1 MKPYITFAGLLL
13 TLTLPGISQASLSM
27 TGTGSYNHSLSLLID
42 GNIPNEGSSWTGSE
56 NVYWYGTDPIFTLDL
71 GSLSEINDI
80 LVSVDN
86 NDDYSVEWSTDNQS
100 WNQLFTISHSVGE
113 IGWGMDTMSTDSTNP
128 EYISALDFTPVTA
141 QYIRIF
147 ATGGDNKYAVGE
159 LQVSSSPVPVPSA
172 ALLFASSLLGFLGFK
187 RKIV

>member
-42 GNIPNEGSSWTGSE
+42 GNIPDEASSWTGSE
-56 NVYWYGTDPIFTLDL
+56 NIYWTGTTPAFTLDL

-128 EYISALDFTPVTA
+128 EYISALDFAPVTA

-172 ALLFASSLLGFLGFK
+172 VLLFASSLLGFLGFR
-187 RKIV
+187 RKTV